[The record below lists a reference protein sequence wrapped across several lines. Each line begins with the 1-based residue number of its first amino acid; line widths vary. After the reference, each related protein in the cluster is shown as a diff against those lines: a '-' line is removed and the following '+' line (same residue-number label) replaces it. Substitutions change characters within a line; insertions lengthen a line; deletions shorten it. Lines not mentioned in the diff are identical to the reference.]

1 MPIRIKNS
9 ASTDSVVALGTRIGN
24 KPVDYD
30 EAYVKNLQVFPD
42 PTTTTTTAAPTTT
55 TTTTAA
61 SGVAS
66 VTISTGGFIKF
77 SGGTYATVQRSTSG
91 SGSGATFNVVLDGNT
106 GAATSVSSITAAG
119 SGYAVGDTITLNY
132 TSIPDGRESI
142 YTVLT
147 VASLG

>member
-1 MPIRIKNS
+1 MAISLGSGSIS
-9 ASTDSVVALGTRIGN
+9 ALKLGSTAVTKAYLGST
-24 KPVDYD
+24 
-30 EAYVKNLQVFPD
+30 QVFPV
-42 PTTTTTTAAPTTT
+42 
-55 TTTTAA
+55 A

-119 SGYAVGDTITLNY
+119 SGYAVGDTITLDY
-132 TSIPDGRESI
+132 TSIPDGREVT
-142 YTVLT
+142 YTILT

>member
-9 ASTDSVVALGTRIGN
+9 ASTDPVVGLGTRIGN
-24 KPVDYD
+24 KSVTIT
-30 EAYVKNLQVFPD
+30 EAYVEDLQVFPD
-42 PTTTTTTAAPTTT
+42 PTTT

-119 SGYAVGDTITLNY
+119 SGYAVGDTITLDY
-132 TSIPDGRESI
+132 TSIPDGREVT